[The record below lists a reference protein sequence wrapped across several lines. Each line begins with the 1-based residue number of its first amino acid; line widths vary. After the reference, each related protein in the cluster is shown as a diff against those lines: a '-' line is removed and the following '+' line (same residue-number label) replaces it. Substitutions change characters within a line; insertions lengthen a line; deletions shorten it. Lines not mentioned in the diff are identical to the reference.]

1 MAIVTEVESPSL
13 AALTADPHPHLAA
26 LRRDGPIAWVEALGG
41 WMVLGYESAVAVLRD
56 AQTFTVDDP
65 RFTTSRVVGPSML
78 SIDGPDHARHR
89 QPFVPPFTPRASR
102 AYFAEFV
109 VAECGRI
116 VQTLRPL
123 GAAELR
129 TALAAPLAT
138 ACMQTALGLQ
148 RIPVQELLGW
158 YTDIVA
164 AVADITAGAPLP
176 DSGREAYRLLA
187 SAIRSTISAGGGKD
201 TFLGEISS
209 AAGALTTSEMLS
221 NTAVLLFGGIETTE
235 GMIANLLFHLL
246 GEDSAM
252 AAVRAD
258 PALLEPAIEESLRL
272 EPAAAVVDRY
282 ATRDVFLAGVAIHRG
297 DLVVVSLAGANR
309 DPGVFGEPDTFDL
322 SRPNLRKHL
331 AFAQGPHVCIGLH
344 LARLEASSAAAAVLS
359 LTDVHLDP
367 QHTVAPTGLVFRKP
381 PTVGARWSVD
391 GPPSA
396 DGPPSD
402 HGRALFGTEE

>member
-1 MAIVTEVESPSL
+1 MPIVTSVEQPSL
-13 AALTADPHPHLAA
+13 DDLTADPHPHLAA

-41 WMVLGYESAVAVLRD
+41 WMVIGYESAIAVLRD
-56 AQTFTVDDP
+56 APTFTVDDP

-78 SIDGPDHARHR
+78 SIDGQDHARHR

-102 AYFAEFV
+102 AYFADFV

-116 VQTLRPL
+116 LRTLRPH

-148 RIPVQELLGW
+148 RIPVKELLSW

-164 AVADITAGAPLP
+164 AVAEITAGAPLP
-176 DSGREAYRLLA
+176 DSGRDAYRLLA

-209 AAGALTTSEMLS
+209 AAGALTTTEMLS
-221 NTAVLLFGGIETTE
+221 NAAVLLFGGIETTE

-246 GEDSAM
+246 SDDSAM

-258 PALLEPAIEESLRL
+258 PALMDPAIEESLRL

-282 ATRDVFLAGVAIHRG
+282 ATRDVSLAGASIRHG

-309 DPGVFGEPDTFDL
+309 DPGVFPEPDTFDL
-322 SRPNLRKHL
+322 HRPNLRKHL
-331 AFAQGPHVCIGLH
+331 AFAQGPHVCVGLH

-359 LTDVHLDP
+359 LTDVRLDP
-367 QHTVAPTGLVFRKP
+367 AQTVAPTGLVFRKP
-381 PTVGARWSVD
+381 PAVGARWR
-391 GPPSA
+391 A
-396 DGPPSD
+396 DARPDD
-402 HGRALFGTEE
+402 HRRALSRTEE